1 MCVLC
6 GNVRLRIVCICTAT
20 SFESNKILTFHVLM
34 CQEIAQGYYYRK
46 AATPRCLIKIDLRK
60 AYESLQGD
68 LIEEILH

>member
-1 MCVLC
+1 
-6 GNVRLRIVCICTAT
+6 
-20 SFESNKILTFHVLM
+20 M